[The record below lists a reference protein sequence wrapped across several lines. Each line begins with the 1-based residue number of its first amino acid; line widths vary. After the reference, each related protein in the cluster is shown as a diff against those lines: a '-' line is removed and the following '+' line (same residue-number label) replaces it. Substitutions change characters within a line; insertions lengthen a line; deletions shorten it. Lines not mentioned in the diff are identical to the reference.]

1 MITQYVEVDLQSMSV
16 GNILPKLGLE
26 LRNYLNNL
34 EAYVEKN
41 YEQELVWSSFVIE
54 VVKQ

>member
-1 MITQYVEVDLQSMSV
+1 
-16 GNILPKLGLE
+16 LPKLGLE

>member
-41 YEQELVWSSFVIE
+41 YEQELV
-54 VVKQ
+54 